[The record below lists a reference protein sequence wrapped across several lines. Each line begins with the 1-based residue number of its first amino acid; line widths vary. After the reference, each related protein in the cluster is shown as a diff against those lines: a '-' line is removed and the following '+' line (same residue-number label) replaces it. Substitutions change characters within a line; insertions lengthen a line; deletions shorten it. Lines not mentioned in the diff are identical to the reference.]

1 MTKVAKLKD
10 WHNTMCVDFDG
21 VVAEFGNEREGQLV
35 EGVVDGLARL
45 IVAGWY
51 IDVFSGRSATIPG
64 RRYLLEYFKVR
75 LSALERY
82 IESGQI
88 TFPDNKPVAKIYLD
102 DRGMTF
108 RDWDSIT
115 PEICAGFRTWWQHP
129 DSTD

>member
-1 MTKVAKLKD
+1 MTRVLDLKD
-10 WHNTMCVDFDG
+10 WHNTICVDFDG
-21 VVAEFGNEREGQLV
+21 VIAEFGNEREGDLV

-64 RRYLLEYFKVR
+64 RRYLREYFKVY

-82 IESGQI
+82 IESGRI
-88 TFPDNKPVAKIYLD
+88 IFPDNKPVAKIYLD

-108 RDWDSIT
+108 RGWNTIT
-115 PEICAGFRTWWQHP
+115 PELCDGFRAWWQ
-129 DSTD
+129 DLSSME